1 MISIL
6 IPTFNDDCVALAHA
20 VTSQCRDMQG
30 LEWELIVGD
39 DGSTDQ
45 TWNIITEWHKKSS
58 NIKALKFL
66 KTINKNKKKIKYKL
80 YLHYTTS

>member
-45 TWNIITEWHKKSS
+45 SGQICDD
-58 NIKALKFL
+58 
-66 KTINKNKKKIKYKL
+66 YGCGPPG
-80 YLHYTTS
+80 